1 MARRMCVKVVR
12 GEYSIHTFMICI
24 LSLSSFQLTVNKLEI
39 TDVGLARYEIIRPIL
54 QKIEN
59 PQQLYELEQR
69 SPHLLEHDA
78 ELWIEFIKRDIYFW
92 ETLDLTEPPESWYQ
106 FYTSLREQAAKK
118 VDEDAERMKRALQGL
133 DKEKLKHTPKLVD
146 VKQMRL
152 PREKPTTVQRHAHH
166 DRMMGGISPIFALG
180 TKSSDPSNG
189 KPWEDRPQW
198 RLVPPKLSS
207 RSNSGASSGA
217 RKSALPAAV
226 KRNNRLSTPTHK
238 LNTMASRIIKAPKS
252 FIEDH
257 QKNSSPINRST
268 RPPIRSNVT
277 TVPFPKPAA
286 IPQKPPRGHD
296 STPDHTP
303 TDTSIHMSE
312 KLQTSRSVRSSDPK
326 FKPTLA
332 SARTS
337 SDITPGPT
345 GPNVNR
351 GNPTIPP
358 HDASSSRPELGKKRQ
373 GNHTSSRSTLSN
385 KQKRLKVS

>member
-1 MARRMCVKVVR
+1 MR
-12 GEYSIHTFMICI
+12 
-24 LSLSSFQLTVNKLEI
+24 
-39 TDVGLARYEIIRPIL
+39 
-54 QKIEN
+54 
-59 PQQLYELEQR
+59 
-69 SPHLLEHDA
+69 
-78 ELWIEFIKRDIYFW
+78 
-92 ETLDLTEPPESWYQ
+92 
-106 FYTSLREQAAKK
+106 
-118 VDEDAERMKRALQGL
+118 RALQGL

-180 TKSSDPSNG
+180 TKSSDPNNS

-207 RSNSGASSGA
+207 RSIFGASSGA
-217 RKSALPAAV
+217 RKSALPAVV

-257 QKNSSPINRST
+257 QKNSGPINRT
-268 RPPIRSNVT
+268 IRPTVRSNAT
-277 TVPFPKPAA
+277 TVPFLKPAA
-286 IPQKPPRGHD
+286 TPQKPSTGHD

-303 TDTSIHMSE
+303 TATSIHMSE
-312 KLQTSRSVRSSDPK
+312 KLQTSRSVRSSDSK
-326 FKPTLA
+326 FKPTPTIT
-332 SARTS
+332 RTS
-337 SDITPGPT
+337 SDVTHGPT

-351 GNPTIPP
+351 GHPTMPP
-358 HDASSSRPELGKKRQ
+358 HDASSSRPELGNKRQ